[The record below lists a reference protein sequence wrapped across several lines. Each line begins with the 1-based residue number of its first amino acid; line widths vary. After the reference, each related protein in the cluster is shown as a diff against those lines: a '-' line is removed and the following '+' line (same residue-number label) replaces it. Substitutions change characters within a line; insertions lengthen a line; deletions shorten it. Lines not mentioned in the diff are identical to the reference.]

1 MASTSIIR
9 GFTNILT
16 NYIICLYT
24 NSSLTFS
31 NTKTFTSILLRS
43 IIISLTSLCIG
54 LAQYILPL
62 SIVHT
67 IISSS
72 TLIVFIIDF
81 IVNDVRV
88 NLKQGVGITIGII
101 GMVLASNGRILESVI
116 DKQYKEESKF
126 QYYITENVYYIALF
140 TLFFISVIALW
151 SYAFV
156 LTKTLK
162 YNPFQIN
169 FFTGLTLLFS
179 STITLQFLP
188 Q

>member
-1 MASTSIIR
+1 MSSTTLIR

-16 NYIICLYT
+16 NYIICIFT
-24 NSSLTFS
+24 NSTLTFS
-31 NTKTFTSILLRS
+31 NPKTFQSILIRS
-43 IIISLTSLCIG
+43 IIISITSLCIG

-101 GMVLASNGRILESVI
+101 GMMLASNGR
-116 DKQYKEESKF
+116 
-126 QYYITENVYYIALF
+126 
-140 TLFFISVIALW
+140 FI
-151 SYAFV
+151 
-156 LTKTLK
+156 
-162 YNPFQIN
+162 
-169 FFTGLTLLFS
+169 
-179 STITLQFLP
+179 
-188 Q
+188 